1 MEIIQYL
8 FLEPI
13 GSLLTT
19 WVCFDPEPALEGGF
33 SRDNDIITWVVSN
46 ASIVTK
52 NMSTKDYLLSL
63 WVL

>member
-1 MEIIQYL
+1 MAAPKPKENVRK
-8 FLEPI
+8 FEPI
-13 GSLLTT
+13 TFEICRLIYL
-19 WVCFDPEPALEGGF
+19 PPYY
-33 SRDNDIITWVVSN
+33 N